1 MKKTISLILT
11 VVMLFSCMAI
21 LASADGFDYDEMR
34 EFSPRYKKLSNCWA
48 GLDAT
53 GGGWYDVTGGA
64 GSANG
69 TVSISVTVILQRFNT
84 DSITFWDDIVTLTDT
99 NQYSASCG
107 TSRYI
112 ATTGVYRTHT
122 IANVY
127 DRATGDFIETATAN
141 SDHITIK

>member
-11 VVMLFSCMAI
+11 VVMLFSCMAV
-21 LASADGFDYDEMR
+21 LAYANAYDYDEISKV
-34 EFSPRYKKLSNCWA
+34 SPRYKKLSNCWA

-69 TVSISVTVILQRFNT
+69 TVSISVTVILQRSNPN
-84 DSITFWDDIVTLTDT
+84 SITFWDDIVTLTET

-107 TSRYI
+107 TRHYI
-112 ATTGVYRTHT
+112 ATPGVYRTHT

-127 DRATGDFIETATAN
+127 DADGTFIETATAN

>member
-11 VVMLFSCMAI
+11 VVMLFSCIAV
-21 LASADGFDYDEMR
+21 LASADGLEPKESSMA
-34 EFSPRYKKLSNCWA
+34 SLRYKKLSNCWA
-48 GLDAT
+48 GLVST

-99 NQYSASCG
+99 HQYSASCG
-107 TSRYI
+107 TQRYI
-112 ATTGVYRTHT
+112 ATPGVYRTHT

-127 DRATGDFIETATAN
+127 DADGTFIETATAN

>member
-11 VVMLFSCMAI
+11 VIMLFSCMAVMV
-21 LASADGFDYDEMR
+21 SADGFASGEANKV
-34 EFSPRYKKLSNCWA
+34 SLRYKKLSNCWA

-53 GGGWYDVTGGA
+53 GSGWYDVTGGA

-69 TVSISVTVILQRFNT
+69 TVSISVTVILQRSNPKSVT
-84 DSITFWDDIVTLTDT
+84 AWDDIVTLTET

-107 TSRYI
+107 TKHYI
-112 ATTGVYRTHT
+112 ATPGVYRTHT

-127 DRATGDFIETATAN
+127 AADGTFIETATAN

>member
-11 VVMLFSCMAI
+11 VVMLFSCMAV
-21 LASADGFDYDEMR
+21 LASADGLEPEESSMA
-34 EFSPRYKKLSNCWA
+34 SLRYKKLSNCWA
-48 GLDAT
+48 GLVST

-84 DSITFWDDIVTLTDT
+84 DSITFWDDIVTLTET
-99 NQYSASCG
+99 ASYSASCG
-107 TSRYI
+107 TKHYI
-112 ATTGVYRTHT
+112 APPGVYRTHT

-127 DRATGDFIETATAN
+127 AADGTFIETATAN

>member
-1 MKKTISLILT
+1 MKRTISLLLT
-11 VVMLFSCMAI
+11 MIVLFSCVTV
-21 LASADGFDYDEMR
+21 LAFADGLEFDGYR
-34 EFSPRYKKLSNCWA
+34 VGPLRYKKLSNCWA

-64 GSANG
+64 GSAIG
-69 TVSISVTVILQRFNT
+69 TVSISVTVILQRSNPNSVT
-84 DSITFWDDIVTLTDT
+84 AWDDIVTLTET

-107 TSRYI
+107 TQRYI
-112 ATTGVYRTHT
+112 ATPGVYRTHT

>member
-21 LASADGFDYDEMR
+21 LASADGFDSDEMC
-34 EFSPRYKKLSNCWA
+34 EVSPRYKKLSNCWA
-48 GLDAT
+48 GLVST
-53 GGGWYDVTGGA
+53 GSGWYDVTGGA

-99 NQYSASCG
+99 HQYSASCG
-107 TSRYI
+107 TQRYI
-112 ATTGVYRTHT
+112 ATPGVYRTHT

>member
-21 LASADGFDYDEMR
+21 LASADGFDSDEMR
-34 EFSPRYKKLSNCWA
+34 EVSPRYKKLSNCWA

-53 GGGWYDVTGGA
+53 GSGWYDVTGGA

-84 DSITFWDDIVTLTDT
+84 DSITFWDDIVTLTET
-99 NQYSASCG
+99 ASYSASCG
-107 TSRYI
+107 TKHYI
-112 ATTGVYRTHT
+112 ATPGVYRTHT

-127 DRATGDFIETATAN
+127 AADGTFIETATAN

>member
-11 VVMLFSCMAI
+11 VVMLFSCMAV
-21 LASADGFDYDEMR
+21 LAYANAYDYGEISKV
-34 EFSPRYKKLSNCWA
+34 SPRYKKLSNCWA

-69 TVSISVTVILQRFNT
+69 TVSISVTVILQRSNPN
-84 DSITFWDDIVTLTDT
+84 SITFWDDIVTLTDT
-99 NQYSASCG
+99 NWYSASCG
-107 TSRYI
+107 TQRYI
-112 ATTGVYRTHT
+112 ATPGVYRTHT

-127 DRATGDFIETATAN
+127 AADGTFIETATAN